1 MLIDVKY
8 KVNDVVSLK
17 LTSGEE
23 MVARLEVETDKD
35 ITISK
40 PYMLIAN
47 PDGQVGLA
55 PFMFT
60 VTPDAKFKLKIN
72 NVICI
77 VKTAKDA
84 ENMYIKQSTGIAIAT
99 SS

>member
-1 MLIDVKY
+1 MLIDVQY
-8 KVNDVVSLK
+8 KKNDIVSLK

-23 MVARLEVETDKD
+23 MVARLEAETETE
-35 ITISK
+35 ITIVK

-77 VKTAKDA
+77 VKSAKDA
-84 ENMYIKQSTGIAIAT
+84 SDMYVKQSTGIQIAI
-99 SS
+99 

>member
-1 MLIDVKY
+1 MLIDVQY
-8 KVNDVVSLK
+8 KKNDIVSLK

-23 MVARLEVETDKD
+23 MVARLEAETETE
-35 ITISK
+35 ITIVK

-84 ENMYIKQSTGIAIAT
+84 ADMYIKQSTGIAIAT
-99 SS
+99 GS